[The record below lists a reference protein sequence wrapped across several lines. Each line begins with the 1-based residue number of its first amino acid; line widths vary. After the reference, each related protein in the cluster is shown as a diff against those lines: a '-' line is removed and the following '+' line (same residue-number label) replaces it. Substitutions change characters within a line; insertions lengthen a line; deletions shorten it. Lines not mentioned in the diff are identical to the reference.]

1 MYFIIY
7 VLAVYSKT
15 KYLFLENYVNV
26 SRYRAV
32 RCEKEIRHLWFTFI
46 VHYLCLQ

>member
-7 VLAVYSKT
+7 ILSVSSKA

-26 SRYRAV
+26 SQYRAV
-32 RCEKEIRHLWFTFI
+32 RCEKGIRHLWFTFI
-46 VHYLCLQ
+46 FHYLCLQ